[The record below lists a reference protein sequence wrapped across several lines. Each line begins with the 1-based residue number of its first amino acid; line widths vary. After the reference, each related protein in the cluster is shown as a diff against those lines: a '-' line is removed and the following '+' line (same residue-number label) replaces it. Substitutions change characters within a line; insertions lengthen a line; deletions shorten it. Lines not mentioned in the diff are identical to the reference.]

1 MTNINSFFRR
11 NIINEGDVYNVKD
24 LFGGLIKE
32 EENQI
37 TIDDPEFYDM
47 ETKTLKLG
55 NLCARDIN
63 RGVTPNVNMGGQLY
77 SVYCA
82 LTQLSNTL
90 EPSLTQKLHYNID
103 KIYNF
108 LRRDLRYDNRVKFHR
123 LMKVILEYENPAN
136 TMNIIVDF
144 IEGGNNRDEITY
156 SLDRFRKEGGGVDEN
171 GIDEFLRKIKSTAH
185 QEYEKSFYGEHFEKY
200 QTRLSLKYRTEE
212 DNKTLFK
219 RIEGVMNNEY
229 TLDDTINKLYD
240 TIINN
245 YKPEEMIKADIKC
258 KKDLKDVNG
267 NTIIKDGK
275 LVEIKKIDYAA
286 DSYLSEFMALYKSSK
301 LPEIAYEPE
310 FKQIYNQIINGLYK
324 KFKPHDNILED
335 IKNEKFAGI
344 IYDDKIFIDK
354 DDIELYWSNRG
365 RSGCFRDLRLSIR
378 YRIKNPNPTVYMYD
392 GSDVLKSEDKKGL
405 RLSEPIPDCAEIT
418 KKNVVESY
426 NLNETTQVLVEGRVE
441 DARKKYPDV
450 NNELFNY
457 YVDNDP
463 SGNQKYLDWLLKRT
477 PEHLINKVYS
487 TTRHIVNKLKLFH
500 DKNQMFK
507 IKDINQ
513 YKSFGDLITAVGD
526 VEEKLVRK
534 QIKQQAKQ
542 QKDVIY
548 KDDRWLVVSPH
559 TWEAS
564 CYYGAGTKWCI
575 TSTDDTAYWDRYSK
589 NSTFFFIIDK
599 TKTQEDN
606 LYKVAYRIIGRKGKY
621 ELWNAIDNEITN
633 KGVGREWFDTL
644 PEKLKED
651 AENYHKENFLK
662 KIESNPIL
670 EDPRAQALSNLLND
684 DIVEEVG
691 GDYYGMPIYL
701 IDDEYYV
708 VGNETEMDDAVKETF
723 DQYDDNELIEYYDPN
738 GVYIEFDGEED
749 FINGEVEA
757 LITDSTDEEILEQY
771 GTLDE
776 YNGIIEKIGELEKEL
791 RSFNGTEEEKE
802 QLDDDINYYNSM
814 ASDLI
819 ESSKEGLEKYH
830 RRKWEECLSDGVV
843 ECLVNYHGWFR
854 NVTELFKN
862 MGYSVSLDRTGLI
875 EKIAYETDYDVV
887 SHGYG
892 IDEERDI
899 DGNYWFIFQIDY

>member
-1 MTNINSFFRR
+1 MGNIYSFFRR

-32 EENQI
+32 EGNQI

-82 LTQLSNTL
+82 LTQLSNIL
-90 EPSLTQKLHYNID
+90 EPSLVQKLHYNID

-108 LRRDLRYDNRVKFHR
+108 LRRDLSYDNRVKFHR

-144 IEGGNNRDEITY
+144 IEGENNVDKIAY
-156 SLDRFRKEGGGVDEN
+156 SLDKFRKSDGGVDEN
-171 GIDEFLRKIKSTAH
+171 SIDEFLRKIKSTAH

-200 QTRLSLKYRTEE
+200 QTGLSLIYRTKE
-212 DNKTLFK
+212 DNRTLFN

-229 TLDDTINKLYD
+229 TLDETINTLYN

-245 YKPEEMIKADIKC
+245 YKPEEMVKADIKC

-267 NTIIKDGK
+267 NTIIKKGE

-324 KFKPHDNILED
+324 KFKSNKGILED
-335 IKNEKFAGI
+335 IKKKFAGI

-354 DDIELYWSNRG
+354 DDIELYWSNKG

-378 YRIKNPNPTVYMYD
+378 YRIKNSNLTVYMYD
-392 GSDVLKSEDKKGL
+392 GSDVLKSEDKEGL

-426 NLNETTQVLVEGRVE
+426 NLNETTQVLVEGRIE

-477 PEHLINKVYS
+477 PERLINKVYT
-487 TTRHIVNKLKLFH
+487 TTRYILEKLKLFH

-513 YKSFGDLITAVGD
+513 YKGFNDLITAVRD

-575 TSTDDTAYWDRYSK
+575 TSTDDTAYWNRYSK

-621 ELWNAIDNEITN
+621 ELWDAVDNEITN
-633 KGVGREWFDTL
+633 KEVGREWFDAL

-651 AENYHKENFLK
+651 SQSYHQEVFLK
-662 KIESNPIL
+662 KMESNPIL
-670 EDPRAQALSNLLND
+670 EDPRAQALNNLLND
-684 DIVEEVG
+684 DIIEEVG

-701 IDDEYYV
+701 VDDEYYV
-708 VGNETEMDDAVKETF
+708 VGNEIEMDDAVKETF

-738 GVYIEFDGEED
+738 GNYIEFDYEED

-757 LITDSTDEEILEQY
+757 LITDLTDEEIMEQY
-771 GTLDE
+771 DTLYE
-776 YNGIIEKIGELEKEL
+776 YNGIIEKIGDLENELS
-791 RSFNGTEEEKE
+791 SFSGTEEEKE
-802 QLDDDINYYNSM
+802 QLYNDIDYYNSM

-830 RRKWEECLSDGVV
+830 RGEWEECLSNGVV
-843 ECLVNYHGWFR
+843 KCLVEYHGWFR
-854 NVTELFKN
+854 NATELLSR
-862 MGYSVSLDRTGLI
+862 MGNSVILDRTGLI
-875 EKIAYETDYDVV
+875 EKITYETDYDVV

-892 IDEERDI
+892 IDEERDN
-899 DGNYWFIFQIDY
+899 DGNYWFIFKIDY

>member
-1 MTNINSFFRR
+1 MGNIYSFFRR

-32 EENQI
+32 EGNQI

-90 EPSLTQKLHYNID
+90 EPSLVQKLHYNID

-108 LRRDLRYDNRVKFHR
+108 LRRNLSYDNRVKFHR

-144 IEGGNNRDEITY
+144 IEGGNSVDEITY

-171 GIDEFLRKIKSTAH
+171 SIDEFLRKIKSTAY
-185 QEYEKSFYGEHFEKY
+185 QEYEKSFHGEHFEKY
-200 QTRLSLKYRTEE
+200 QTGLSLKYKTKEE
-212 DNKTLFK
+212 NITLFK
-219 RIEGVMNNEY
+219 RIISVKNNES
-229 TLDDTINKLYD
+229 TLEETINVLYN

-245 YKPEEMIKADIKC
+245 YKPEEMVKADVKC

-267 NTIIKDGK
+267 NTIIEDGE

-310 FKQIYNQIINGLYK
+310 FKQIYNQIIDGLYE
-324 KFKPHDNILED
+324 KFESNGNILED
-335 IKNEKFAGI
+335 IKNNFAGI
-344 IYDDKIFIDK
+344 IYDDKIFIGK
-354 DDIELYWSNRG
+354 DDIELYWSNKGRG
-365 RSGCFRDLRLSIR
+365 SCLKDHRLSIR
-378 YRIKNPNPTVYMYD
+378 YRIKNPNPTAYVYE
-392 GSDVLKSEDKKGL
+392 GGDVLKNKEISITLSSDK
-405 RLSEPIPDCAEIT
+405 EICPKT
-418 KKNVVESY
+418 SAKNVVESY

-477 PEHLINKVYS
+477 PERLINKVYT
-487 TTRHIVNKLKLFH
+487 TTRYILEKLKLFH

-513 YKSFGDLITAVGD
+513 YKGFNDLITAVRD

-575 TSTDDTAYWDRYSK
+575 TSTDDTAYWNRYSK

-621 ELWNAIDNEITN
+621 ELWNAIDHEITN
-633 KGVGREWFDTL
+633 KEVGREWFDAL

-651 AENYHKENFLK
+651 SQNYHQEVFLK

-670 EDPRAQALSNLLND
+670 EDPRAQALNNLLND
-684 DIVEEVG
+684 DIIEEVG

-701 IDDEYYV
+701 VDEEYYV
-708 VGNETEMDDAVKETF
+708 VGNEIEMNDAVKETF
-723 DQYDDNELIEYYDPN
+723 DDYTDLDLIEYYDPN
-738 GVYIEFDGEED
+738 GNYIEFDDEED

-771 GTLDE
+771 GILDE
-776 YNGIIEKIGELEKEL
+776 YNGIIEKIGELENEL
-791 RSFNGTEEEKE
+791 SSFNGTEEEKE
-802 QLDDDINYYNSM
+802 QLSGDIDYYNSL

-830 RRKWEECLSDGVV
+830 RREWEECLSDGVV

-854 NVTELFKN
+854 NVTQLFKN
-862 MGYSVSLDRTGLI
+862 MGYSVSLNRTDLI
-875 EKIAYETDYDVV
+875 EKLTYETDYDVV

-892 IDEERDI
+892 IDEERDN